1 MITIDYQSKL
11 PLYEQIA
18 ERFQAMI
25 LRDALPPG
33 SQMPSVRSLAMDLS
47 INPNTIQKAFSLLEQ
62 RGYIY
67 PVRGR
72 GNYVADTARLAE
84 QEKASLLKEVN
95 NLLIQGKELGISRK
109 EFIAVVDMLYGKENT
124 ND

>member
-72 GNYVADTARLAE
+72 GNYVGDTARLAE

-109 EFIAVVDMLYGKENT
+109 EFIAVVDMLYGKEDT

>member
-109 EFIAVVDMLYGKENT
+109 EFIAVVDMLYGKEDT

>member
-109 EFIAVVDMLYGKENT
+109 EFIAVVDMLYGKSS
-124 ND
+124 

>member
-25 LRDALPPG
+25 LRGALPPG

-67 PVRGR
+67 PVKGR

-109 EFIAVVDMLYGKENT
+109 EFIAVVDMLYGKEDT

>member
-109 EFIAVVDMLYGKENT
+109 EFIAVVDMLYNFSESQ
-124 ND
+124 

>member
-25 LRDALPPG
+25 LRGALPPG

-109 EFIAVVDMLYGKENT
+109 EFIAVIDMLYGKEDK

>member
-84 QEKASLLKEVN
+84 QEKSSLLKEVN

-109 EFIAVVDMLYGKENT
+109 EFIAVVDMLYGKEDT

>member
-25 LRDALPPG
+25 LRGALSPG

-67 PVRGR
+67 TVRGR

-109 EFIAVVDMLYGKENT
+109 EFIAVVDMLYGKEDT

>member
-25 LRDALPPG
+25 LRNALPPG

-109 EFIAVVDMLYGKENT
+109 EFIAVVDMLYGKEDT

>member
-95 NLLIQGKELGISRK
+95 NLLIKGKELGISRK
-109 EFIAVVDMLYGKENT
+109 EFIAVVDMLYGGYK
-124 ND
+124 